1 MRSWLRVVSV
11 PEYQA
16 YVDQLGKDLAE
27 AQGIVQRDQAR
38 EGAPSRTEQ
47 GAIP

>member
-1 MRSWLRVVSV
+1 VKVVTV

-16 YVDQLGKDLAE
+16 YIEQLGKDLAE
-27 AQGIVQRDQAR
+27 AQGIVQRDQSR
-38 EGAPSRTEQ
+38 QGAPSQTEQ